1 MRPADALGDLLKTG
15 RSIMETREVAVRLGV
30 STSHASHI
38 LDSLQEAGLVLRLR
52 SGLWAIRTDIDP
64 LIVPPY
70 LTAPYPAYTSFWSA
84 LAHHGMIEQV
94 PRSIYVASLGRTRRI
109 NTSIGAYSIH
119 HIAPE
124 LFDGFEGS
132 NEQGYLAIPE
142 KAVFD
147 TVYLLA
153 PRGADIRLPELELP
167 RGFRLEKIQAW
178 ASRIEPPRLRTIVT
192 RGLDK
197 ALATDSSLA
206 QVRLCRF

>member
-1 MRPADALGDLLKTG
+1 MRPADALGDLLKTK
-15 RSIMETREVAVRLGV
+15 RSIMETGEVAVRLGV

-52 SGLWAIRTDIDP
+52 RGLWAIRTDIAP
-64 LIVPPY
+64 FIVPPY
-70 LTAPYPAYTSFWSA
+70 LTAPFPAYTSFWSA

-94 PRSIYVASLGRTRRI
+94 PRSIYVASPGRTRRI
-109 NTSIGAYSIH
+109 NTGVGTYSIH

-153 PRGADIRLPELELP
+153 PRGGEIHLPELELP
-167 RGFRLEKIQAW
+167 KVFRLEKIEVW
-178 ASRIEPPRLRTIVT
+178 TSRIEPPRLRTIVT
-192 RGLDK
+192 QGLDR
-197 ALATDSSLA
+197 AIATGRSL
-206 QVRLCRF
+206 VHR

>member
-1 MRPADALGDLLKTG
+1 MRPADALGDLLKTK

-52 SGLWAIRTDIDP
+52 SGLWAIRTDIGP
-64 LIVPPY
+64 LVIPPY

-94 PRSIYVASLGRTRRI
+94 PRSIYVASLDRTRRI
-109 NTSIGAYSIH
+109 NTSIGTYSIH

-124 LFDGFEGS
+124 LFGGFEGS
-132 NEQGYLAIPE
+132 NEQGYMAIPE

-147 TVYLLA
+147 AVYLLA
-153 PRGADIRLPELELP
+153 PRGGVIRLPELELP
-167 RGFRLEKIQAW
+167 KVFRIEKIKVW
-178 ASRIEPPRLRTIVT
+178 TSEIEPRRLRTIVT
-192 RGLDK
+192 QGLDR
-197 ALATDSSLA
+197 ALATGSNLVH
-206 QVRLCRF
+206 Q

>member
-1 MRPADALGDLLKTG
+1 MRPADALGDLLRTG
-15 RSIMETREVAVRLGV
+15 RSIMDTGEVAVRLGV

-52 SGLWAIRTDIDP
+52 RGLWAIRPDIDP
-64 LIVPPY
+64 FVVPPY
-70 LTAPYPAYTSFWSA
+70 LTAPFPAYISLWSA

-94 PRSIYVASLGRTRRI
+94 PRSIYVASPGRTRRI
-109 NTSIGAYSIH
+109 HTGFGTYSIH

-153 PRGADIRLPELELP
+153 PRGGEIRLPELELP
-167 RGFRLEKIQAW
+167 KGFRLEKIEVW
-178 ASRIEPPRLRTIVT
+178 TSRIEPPRLRTIVT
-192 RGLDK
+192 RGLDR
-197 ALATDSSLA
+197 ALALPSVNVGA
-206 QVRLCRF
+206 

>member
-1 MRPADALGDLLKTG
+1 
-15 RSIMETREVAVRLGV
+15 METGEVAVRLGV

-52 SGLWAIRTDIDP
+52 RGLWAIRMDIDP
-64 LIVPPY
+64 YIVPPY
-70 LTAPYPAYTSFWSA
+70 LTAPFPAYTSFWSA
-84 LAHHGMIEQV
+84 LARHGMIEQV
-94 PRSIYVASLGRTRRI
+94 PRSIYVASPGRTRRI
-109 NTSIGAYSIH
+109 NTSVGTYSIH

-153 PRGADIRLPELELP
+153 PRGGEIRLPELELP
-167 RGFRLEKIQAW
+167 KVFRLEKIEVW
-178 ASRIEPPRLRTIVT
+178 TSRIKPPRLRTIVT
-192 RGLDK
+192 RGLDRV
-197 ALATDSSLA
+197 LAIDSSLVH
-206 QVRLCRF
+206 Q